1 MTLDQAN
8 IGQTVTVLRVRGE
21 GALRRRLLD
30 MGVLRGTEI
39 TVEGAAPLGDP
50 MELSLRSY
58 TLTLRRAD
66 AALVEVTPAR
76 RTAPHPRHT
85 ATRTL
90 DKLLLHPV
98 LALPIF
104 AGVML
109 GMFWFSVSLV
119 GRWTQTLGAAL
130 GDGSLFGGPGLTAL
144 LDWWL
149 AGRACPLWL
158 RGLLLDGLLPG
169 VGTVLGFL
177 PQLTALFF
185 CLSFLEGCGY
195 LARGAYLLDRAV
207 RRFGL
212 SGSSVVPYILA
223 CGCAVPGALACRTIQ
238 RPGCRHLTVFT
249 AAFLP
254 CAAKLPVIAL
264 TAQLAFPGAW
274 WLAPAAYGVGL
285 FAALFSSWL
294 LSGTRRFPKEDIP
307 FLLELPDYRL
317 PPSSALWGRT
327 WERLGEFLKKAGT
340 LLVLASAA
348 VWCAASFGW
357 TGTGFAYLSSG
368 ALEDSLL
375 AGLGSALAPLFSL
388 AGWGDWRAVVACLSG
403 LLAKE
408 SIVGTLAILGCPA
421 ALYEPAAALSFLLFN
436 LLCPPC
442 LAALAARCQELR
454 QGRLFLFTLG
464 YQTVF
469 AFLCSVGLYQG
480 AGLLER
486 LLL

>member
-130 GDGSLFGGPGLTAL
+130 GDGSLFGGPGPAAL

-285 FAALFSSWL
+285 AAALFSSWL

>member
-1 MTLDQAN
+1 MTLDQAR
-8 IGQTVTVLRVRGE
+8 IGQTVTVLRVGGV

-50 MELSLRSY
+50 MELALRSY

-66 AALVEVTPAR
+66 AALVEVTPTR
-76 RTAPHPRHT
+76 RPAPPPRRSPT
-85 ATRTL
+85 KAL

-98 LALPIF
+98 LALPLF

-109 GMFWFSVSLV
+109 GMFWFSIHLV
-119 GRWTQTLGAAL
+119 GQWTDTLGAAL
-130 GDGSLFGGPGLTAL
+130 GGGSVLTGPGLPAL

-149 AGRACPLWL
+149 TGRNCPPWL
-158 RGLLLDGLLPG
+158 RGLLVEGLLPG
-169 VGTVLGFL
+169 VGTVLAFL

-212 SGSSVVPYILA
+212 SGGSVVPYILA

-238 RPGCRHLTVFT
+238 RPGCRRLTVFT

-264 TAQLAFPGAW
+264 VAQMAFPGAW
-274 WLAPAAYGVGL
+274 WLAPLAYGVGL
-285 FAALFSSWL
+285 AAALFSSWL
-294 LSGTRRFPKEDIP
+294 LSGTRAFPKEDVP

-340 LLVLASAA
+340 LLVLSSAA

-357 TGTGFAYLSSG
+357 TGAGFVYLPSG
-368 ALEDSLL
+368 ALEHSLL
-375 AGLGSALAPLFSL
+375 ADLGSALAPLFSL
-388 AGWGDWRAVVACLSG
+388 AGWGDWRAVVACLTG

-408 SIVGTLAILGCPA
+408 SIVGTLAILGCPG
-421 ALYEPAAALSFLLFN
+421 ALYTPAAALSFLLFN

-442 LAALAARCQELR
+442 LAALAARLQELR
-454 QGRLFLFTLG
+454 RGRLFLFTLV
-464 YQTVF
+464 YQTAF
-469 AFLCSVGLYQG
+469 AYLFAVGLYQG
-480 AGLLER
+480 AGLLAR

>member
-66 AALVEVTPAR
+66 AALVEVTPTR

-85 ATRTL
+85 ATRAL

-109 GMFWFSVSLV
+109 GMFWFSISLV
-119 GRWTQTLGAAL
+119 GGWTQALGEAL
-130 GDGSLFGGPGLTAL
+130 GDASLLGGPGGKEL
-144 LDWWL
+144 LEWWL
-149 AGRACPLWL
+149 AGRDCPLWL
-158 RGLLLDGLLPG
+158 QDLVLDGLLPG
-169 VGTVLGFL
+169 VGTVLSFL

-195 LARGAYLLDRAV
+195 LSRGAYLLDRAV

-238 RPGCRHLTVFT
+238 RPGCRCLTVFT

-264 TAQLAFPGAW
+264 VAQLAFPGAW
-274 WLAPAAYGVGL
+274 WLAPLAYGVGL
-285 FAALFSSWL
+285 SAALFSSWL

-327 WERLGEFLKKAGT
+327 W
-340 LLVLASAA
+340 S
-348 VWCAASFGW
+348 
-357 TGTGFAYLSSG
+357 
-368 ALEDSLL
+368 
-375 AGLGSALAPLFSL
+375 
-388 AGWGDWRAVVACLSG
+388 GWG
-403 LLAKE
+403 
-408 SIVGTLAILGCPA
+408 
-421 ALYEPAAALSFLLFN
+421 SF
-436 LLCPPC
+436 
-442 LAALAARCQELR
+442 
-454 QGRLFLFTLG
+454 
-464 YQTVF
+464 
-469 AFLCSVGLYQG
+469 
-480 AGLLER
+480 
-486 LLL
+486 

>member
-66 AALVEVTPAR
+66 AALVEVTPTR

-85 ATRTL
+85 ATRAL

-109 GMFWFSVSLV
+109 GMFWFSISLV
-119 GRWTQTLGAAL
+119 GGWTQALGEAL
-130 GDGSLFGGPGLTAL
+130 GDASLLGGPGGKEL
-144 LDWWL
+144 LEWWL
-149 AGRACPLWL
+149 AGRDCPLWL
-158 RGLLLDGLLPG
+158 QDLVLDGLLPG
-169 VGTVLGFL
+169 VGTVLSFL

-195 LARGAYLLDRAV
+195 LSRGAYLLDRAV

-238 RPGCRHLTVFT
+238 RPGCRCLTVFT

-264 TAQLAFPGAW
+264 VAQLAFPGAW
-274 WLAPAAYGVGL
+274 WLAPLAYGVGL
-285 FAALFSSWL
+285 SAALFSSWL

-340 LLVLASAA
+340 LLVLSSAA

-357 TGTGFAYLSSG
+357 TGTGFVYLASG
-368 ALEDSLL
+368 ALEHSLL
-375 AGLGSALAPLFSL
+375 AALGSALAPLFSL
-388 AGWGDWRAVVACLSG
+388 AGWGDWRAVVACLTG

-421 ALYEPAAALSFLLFN
+421 ALYTPAAALSFLLFN

-442 LAALAARCQELR
+442 LAALAARLQELH

-469 AFLCSVGLYQG
+469 AFLFSVGFYQG
-480 AGLLER
+480 ACLLGR
-486 LLL
+486 LLS

>member
-130 GDGSLFGGPGLTAL
+130 GDGSLFGGPELTAL

>member
-130 GDGSLFGGPGLTAL
+130 GDGSLFGGPGLPAL

-149 AGRACPLWL
+149 AGQACPLWL

-212 SGSSVVPYILA
+212 SGGSVVPYILA

-285 FAALFSSWL
+285 AAALFSSWL
-294 LSGTRRFPKEDIP
+294 LSGTRRFPKEDVP

-375 AGLGSALAPLFSL
+375 AGAGSALAPLFSL

-421 ALYEPAAALSFLLFN
+421 ALYTPAAALSFLLFN

-442 LAALAARCQELR
+442 LAALAARRQELR

-464 YQTVF
+464 YQTAF

-480 AGLLER
+480 AGLLAR

>member
-90 DKLLLHPV
+90 DRLLLHPV

-238 RPGCRHLTVFT
+238 RPGCRRLTVFT

-294 LSGTRRFPKEDIP
+294 LSGTRQFPKEDIP

-480 AGLLER
+480 AGLLAR